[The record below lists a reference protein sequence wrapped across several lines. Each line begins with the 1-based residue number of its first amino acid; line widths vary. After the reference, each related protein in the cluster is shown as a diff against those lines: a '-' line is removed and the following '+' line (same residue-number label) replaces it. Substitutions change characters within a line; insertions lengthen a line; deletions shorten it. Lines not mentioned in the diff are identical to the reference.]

1 MCIFHGPLLLTLGD
15 STDTAA
21 LNTEGLTGRVL
32 LILSAVISL
41 LVVIVLTAAVSCK
54 LHGLFA

>member
-1 MCIFHGPLLLTLGD
+1 MLLLTLGD
-15 STDTAA
+15 STDTPA
-21 LNTEGLTGRVL
+21 LNAEGLTGRVL

-41 LVVIVLTAAVSCK
+41 LVVIVLTAAVACK